1 MAAAYTCPMHP
12 EVEAPTA
19 TSCPLCGM
27 ALEPTAPSLDEAENP
42 ELVDFRRRLLVG
54 ALFTAPL
61 LLIEMGR
68 MTVDVYGWL
77 SPGVAHWT
85 ELILATPVVFWC
97 GWPFFERGWASLATR
112 NFNMFTL
119 IALGVGAAYGFSLVA
134 TVAAGLLPEA
144 ARGVYFESAA
154 VIVCLVLLG
163 QVLELRARSATGAAI
178 RALLELA
185 PTHARR
191 LRENGSDE
199 EVHICAVV
207 AGDRLRIVPG
217 ECVPVDGVVVSGE
230 SAVDESL
237 VSGEPIPQEKHPGD
251 SLFGGT
257 LNGAGALVM
266 EARHVGEDTLVS
278 RIVQMV
284 ADAQRSRAPI
294 QRVADRVAAWFVPV
308 VVGTAILAFVLWLTF
323 GPEPPLAHAVVAA
336 VSVLIIACPCALGLA
351 TPMSIMVATGRGASA
366 GILFRNAE
374 AIERL
379 RAVDTIVVDKTGT
392 LTEGRPQ
399 LDRIEATAGVTEE
412 DALRLAASLERG
424 SEHPLAAA
432 IVSAAEERG
441 LPLSEAEGFESIPGQ
456 GIRGRVEGRE
466 VVLGGNK
473 LLTRVGVDVGGANQR
488 AEELRAGGHVV
499 TFLGVDGELAGIL
512 AVTDPIKASTPA
524 AVAALRS
531 RGLHVM
537 MLTGDGETTART
549 VAAELG
555 IEDVIA
561 EVLPEE
567 KRDQVAKLQAEG
579 RVVAMAGDGVNDAPA
594 LAQADV
600 GVAMGTGSDVAIESA
615 GITLVEG
622 DLRALARAH
631 QLSRATMSN
640 IRQNLVFAFGY
651 NALGV
656 PVAAGLLYPFTGMLL
671 SPMIAAAAMSLSSVS
686 VITNALRLRGT
697 SLS

>member
-1 MAAAYTCPMHP
+1 MHP

-27 ALEPTAPSLDEAENP
+27 ALEPMAPSVDEAENP

-54 ALFTAPL
+54 ALLTTPL

-85 ELILATPVVFWC
+85 EGVLATPVVFWC
-97 GWPFFERGWASLATR
+97 GWPFFQRGWASLATR
-112 NFNMFTL
+112 NLNMFTL
-119 IALGVGAAYGFSLVA
+119 ISLGVGAAYGFSLVA
-134 TVAAGLLPEA
+134 TLAPGLLPEG

-163 QVLELRARSATGAAI
+163 QVLELRARSATGTAI

-191 LRENGSDE
+191 LREDGSDE
-199 EVHICAVV
+199 EVHLCAIA

-217 ECVPVDGVVVSGE
+217 ERVPVDGVVISGD
-230 SAVDESL
+230 SAIDESL
-237 VSGEPIPQEKHPGD
+237 VSGEPIPREKHPGD

-257 LNGAGALVM
+257 LNGTGSLVM
-266 EARHVGEDTLVS
+266 EARYVGADTLVA

-294 QRVADRVAAWFVPV
+294 QRVVDRVAAWFVPV
-308 VVGTAILAFVLWLTF
+308 VIGIAVLAFALWLTI

-351 TPMSIMVATGRGASA
+351 TPMSIMVAMGRGASA

-379 RAVDTIVVDKTGT
+379 RAVDTVVVDKTGT
-392 LTEGRPQ
+392 LTEGRPR
-399 LDRIEATAGVTEE
+399 LERIEATAAVTEE
-412 DALRLAASLERG
+412 DALRLAASLERD

-432 IVSAAEERG
+432 IVAAAEERG
-441 LPLSEAEGFESIPGQ
+441 LSLVEAEDFESIPGQ

-466 VVLGGNK
+466 VVLGGSK

-488 AEELRAGGHVV
+488 AEELRASGRVV
-499 TFLGVDGELAGIL
+499 TFLAVAGELAGIL
-512 AVTDPIKASTPA
+512 AVTDPIKASTRE
-524 AVAALRS
+524 AVAALTS
-531 RGLHVM
+531 RGLHIV

-555 IEDVIA
+555 IDDVIA
-561 EVLPEE
+561 EVLPED
-567 KRDQVAKLQAEG
+567 KRDQVARLQAEG
-579 RVVAMAGDGVNDAPA
+579 HVVAMAGDGVNDAPA

-615 GITLVEG
+615 GVTLVEG

-631 QLSRATMSN
+631 QLSCTTMSN

-651 NALGV
+651 NALGI

>member
-1 MAAAYTCPMHP
+1 M
-12 EVEAPTA
+12 
-19 TSCPLCGM
+19 S
-27 ALEPTAPSLDEAENP
+27 PSLDEAENP

-54 ALFTAPL
+54 ALLTAPL
-61 LLIEMGR
+61 LLLEMGR
-68 MTVDVYGWL
+68 MTVDAYAWL
-77 SPGVAHWT
+77 SPGVAYWS
-85 ELILATPVVFWC
+85 ELVLATPVVFWC
-97 GWPFFERGWASLATR
+97 GWPFFERGWTSLATR
-112 NFNMFTL
+112 NLNMFTL
-119 IALGVGAAYGFSLVA
+119 ISLGVGAAYGFSVVA

-163 QVLELRARSATGAAI
+163 QVLELRARSATGSAI

-191 LRENGSDE
+191 LREDGSDE
-199 EVHICAVV
+199 EVHLCRIAV
-207 AGDRLRIVPG
+207 GDRLRIVPG
-217 ECVPVDGVVVSGE
+217 ERVPVDGIVVSGE

-257 LNGAGALVM
+257 LNGAGGLVM
-266 EARHVGEDTLVS
+266 EAHHVGEDTLVS
-278 RIVQMV
+278 RIVEMV
-284 ADAQRSRAPI
+284 AEAQRSRAPI
-294 QRVADRVAAWFVPV
+294 QRVVDRVAAWFVPG
-308 VVGTAILAFVLWLTF
+308 VVGTAMLAFVLWLTF
-323 GPEPPLAHAVVAA
+323 GPEPQLSHAVTAA

-366 GILFRNAE
+366 GILFRDAE

-379 RAVDTIVVDKTGT
+379 CAVDTVVVDKTGT
-392 LTEGRPQ
+392 LTEGRPR
-399 LDRIEATAGVTEE
+399 LERIEATSAVAEE

-432 IVSAAEERG
+432 IVAAAEERG
-441 LPLSEAEGFESIPGQ
+441 LSLAEAEGFESIPGQ
-456 GIRGRVEGRE
+456 GIRGRVDGHE
-466 VVLGGNK
+466 VVLGGHE
-473 LLTRVGVDVGGANQR
+473 LLAREGVDAADANPR
-488 AEELRAGGHVV
+488 AEELRKSGRVV

-512 AVTDPIKASTPA
+512 AITDPIKATTRE
-524 AVAALRS
+524 AVSALKS
-531 RGLHVM
+531 RGLHIV
-537 MLTGDGETTART
+537 MLTGDGETTARS
-549 VAAELG
+549 VASQLG
-555 IEDVIA
+555 IDDVIA
-561 EVLPEE
+561 EVLPAD

-579 RVVAMAGDGVNDAPA
+579 HVVAMAGDGVNDAPA

-615 GITLVEG
+615 GVTLVDG
-622 DLRALARAH
+622 DLRALARGH
-631 QLSRATMSN
+631 QLSRSTMSN

-656 PVAAGLLYPFTGMLL
+656 PIAAGLLYPFTGMLL

>member
-1 MAAAYTCPMHP
+1 
-12 EVEAPTA
+12 
-19 TSCPLCGM
+19 M
-27 ALEPTAPSLDEAENP
+27 ALEPMTPAVDEGENP
-42 ELVDFRRRLLVG
+42 ELVDFRRRLVVG

-61 LLIEMGR
+61 LVIAMGR
-68 MTVDVYGWL
+68 MAVDVSGWL
-77 SPGVAHWT
+77 SPGAAHWI
-85 ELILATPVVFWC
+85 ELVLATPVVFWC
-97 GWPFFERGWASLATR
+97 GWPFFERGWASVRTR
-112 NFNMFTL
+112 NLNMFTL

-134 TVAAGLLPEA
+134 TAAPELLPEG

-163 QVLELRARSATGAAI
+163 QVLELRARGATGAAI
-178 RALLELA
+178 RALLDLA
-185 PTHARR
+185 PATARR
-191 LRENGSDE
+191 VRNDGTDE
-199 EVHICAVV
+199 EVSLDAIV

-217 ECVPVDGVVVSGE
+217 ERVPVDGVVVSGD
-230 SAVDESL
+230 SAVDESM
-237 VSGEPIPQEKHPGD
+237 VSGEPIPREKHPGD

-257 LNGAGALVM
+257 VNGAGSLVM
-266 EARHVGEDTLVS
+266 EARHVGADTLLA

-294 QRVADRVAAWFVPV
+294 QRVADAVAAWFVPA
-308 VVGTAILAFVLWLTF
+308 VVGIAVLTF
-323 GPEPPLAHAVVAA
+323 ALWAIFGPDPPLAHAVVAA

-351 TPMSIMVATGRGASA
+351 TPMSIMVAAGRGASA
-366 GILFRNAE
+366 GILFREAE

-392 LTEGRPQ
+392 LTEGRPS
-399 LDRIEATAGVTEE
+399 LDRIEVVGAVKEE
-412 DALRLAASLERG
+412 EALRLAASLERG

-432 IVSAAEERG
+432 IVAAADARG
-441 LPLSEAEGFESIPGQ
+441 LSLTEAESFESIPGQ
-456 GIRGRVEGRE
+456 GIRGQVEGRE
-466 VVLGGNK
+466 IALGGGK
-473 LLTRVGVDVGGANQR
+473 LLTSIGVDIGSATKR
-488 AEELRAGGHVV
+488 CEELRARGHVV

-512 AVTDPIKASTPA
+512 AVTDPIKASTPE
-524 AVAALRS
+524 AVSELKS
-531 RGLHVM
+531 RGLRIV
-537 MLTGDGETTART
+537 MLTGDGETTARS
-549 VAAELG
+549 VASQLG
-555 IEDVIA
+555 IDEVIA

-567 KRDQVAKLQAEG
+567 KRDVIANLQAEG

-600 GVAMGTGSDVAIESA
+600 GIAMGTGSDVAIESA
-615 GITLVEG
+615 GVTLVGG

-631 QLSRATMSN
+631 QLSRATMAN

-656 PVAAGLLYPFTGMLL
+656 PVAAGLLYPFFGVLL

-697 SLS
+697 SL

>member
-1 MAAAYTCPMHP
+1 MHP

-27 ALEPTAPSLDEAENP
+27 ALEPMAPSVDEAENP

-54 ALFTAPL
+54 ALLTTPL

-85 ELILATPVVFWC
+85 EGVLATPVVFWC

-112 NFNMFTL
+112 NLNMFTL
-119 IALGVGAAYGFSLVA
+119 ISLGVGAAYGFSLVA
-134 TVAAGLLPEA
+134 TLAPGLLPEG

-163 QVLELRARSATGAAI
+163 QVLELRARSATGTAI

-191 LRENGSDE
+191 LREDGSDE
-199 EVHICAVV
+199 EVHLCAIA

-217 ECVPVDGVVVSGE
+217 ERVPVDGVVISGD
-230 SAVDESL
+230 SAIDESL
-237 VSGEPIPQEKHPGD
+237 VSGEPIPREKHPGD

-257 LNGAGALVM
+257 LNGTGSLVM
-266 EARHVGEDTLVS
+266 EARYVGADTLVA

-294 QRVADRVAAWFVPV
+294 QRVVDRVAAWFVPV
-308 VVGTAILAFVLWLTF
+308 VIGIAVLAFALWLTI

-351 TPMSIMVATGRGASA
+351 TPMSIMVAMGRGASA

-379 RAVDTIVVDKTGT
+379 RAVDTVVVDKTGT
-392 LTEGRPQ
+392 LTEGRSR
-399 LDRIEATAGVTEE
+399 LERIEATAAVTEE
-412 DALRLAASLERG
+412 DALRLAASLERD

-432 IVSAAEERG
+432 IVAAAEERG
-441 LPLSEAEGFESIPGQ
+441 LSLVEAEDFESIPGQ

-466 VVLGGNK
+466 VVLGGSK

-488 AEELRAGGHVV
+488 AEELRASGRVV
-499 TFLGVDGELAGIL
+499 TFLAVAGELAGIL
-512 AVTDPIKASTPA
+512 AVTDPIKASTRE
-524 AVAALRS
+524 AVAALTS
-531 RGLHVM
+531 RGLHIV

-555 IEDVIA
+555 IDDVIA
-561 EVLPEE
+561 EVLPED
-567 KRDQVAKLQAEG
+567 KRDQVARLQAEG
-579 RVVAMAGDGVNDAPA
+579 HVVAMAGDGVNDAPA

-615 GITLVEG
+615 GVTLVEG

-631 QLSRATMSN
+631 QLSCTTMSN

-651 NALGV
+651 NALGI

>member
-27 ALEPTAPSLDEAENP
+27 ALEPMAPSVDEAENP

-54 ALFTAPL
+54 ALLTTPL

-85 ELILATPVVFWC
+85 EGVLATPVVFWC

-112 NFNMFTL
+112 NLNMFTL
-119 IALGVGAAYGFSLVA
+119 ISLGVGAAYGFSLVA
-134 TVAAGLLPEA
+134 TLAPGLLPEG

-163 QVLELRARSATGAAI
+163 QVLELRARGATGAAI

-207 AGDRLRIVPG
+207 VGDRLRIVPG
-217 ECVPVDGVVVSGE
+217 DRVPVDGVVVSGE

-392 LTEGRPQ
+392 LTEGRPR
-399 LDRIEATAGVTEE
+399 LDRIEVTAGVAEE

-473 LLTRVGVDVGGANQR
+473 LLTRVGIDVGGANPR

-531 RGLHVM
+531 RGLHII
-537 MLTGDGETTART
+537 MLTGDGETTARA

-579 RVVAMAGDGVNDAPA
+579 HVVAMAGDGVNDAPA

-615 GITLVEG
+615 GVTLVEG

-631 QLSRATMSN
+631 QLSCTTMSN

>member
-1 MAAAYTCPMHP
+1 MAAAFTCPMHP

-27 ALEPTAPSLDEAENP
+27 ALEPVSPSLDEAENP

-54 ALFTAPL
+54 ALLTAPL
-61 LLIEMGR
+61 LVLEMGR
-68 MTVDVYGWL
+68 MTVDAYAWL
-77 SPGVAHWT
+77 SPGVAYWS
-85 ELILATPVVFWC
+85 ELVLATPVVFWC

-112 NFNMFTL
+112 NLNMFTL
-119 IALGVGAAYGFSLVA
+119 ISLGVGAAYGFSLVA

-144 ARGVYFESAA
+144 MRGVYFESAA

-163 QVLELRARSATGAAI
+163 QVLELRARGATGSAI

-191 LRENGSDE
+191 LREDGSDE
-199 EVHICAVV
+199 EVHLCRIAV
-207 AGDRLRIVPG
+207 GDRLRIVPG
-217 ECVPVDGVVVSGE
+217 ERVPVDGIVVSGE

-257 LNGAGALVM
+257 LNGAGGLVM
-266 EARHVGEDTLVS
+266 EAHHVGEDTLVS
-278 RIVQMV
+278 RIVEMV
-284 ADAQRSRAPI
+284 AEAQRSRAPI
-294 QRVADRVAAWFVPV
+294 QRVVDRVAAWFVPG

-323 GPEPPLAHAVVAA
+323 GPEPPLSHAVTAA

-366 GILFRNAE
+366 GILFRDAE

-379 RAVDTIVVDKTGT
+379 RAVDTVVIDKTGT
-392 LTEGRPQ
+392 LTEGRPR
-399 LDRIEATAGVTEE
+399 LERVEATSAVAEE

-432 IVSAAEERG
+432 IVAAAEERG
-441 LPLSEAEGFESIPGQ
+441 LSLAEAEGFESIPGQ
-456 GIRGRVEGRE
+456 GIRGRVDGHE
-466 VVLGGNK
+466 VVLGGHE
-473 LLTRVGVDVGGANQR
+473 LLAREGVDAAGANPR
-488 AEELRAGGHVV
+488 AEELRKSGRVV

-512 AVTDPIKASTPA
+512 AVTDPIKATTRE
-524 AVAALRS
+524 AVSVLKS
-531 RGLHVM
+531 RGLHIV

-549 VAAELG
+549 VASELG
-555 IEDVIA
+555 IDDVIA
-561 EVLPEE
+561 EVLPAD
-567 KRDQVAKLQAEG
+567 KRDQVAKLQAG
-579 RVVAMAGDGVNDAPA
+579 GHVVAMAGDGVNDAPA

-615 GITLVEG
+615 GVTLVEG

-631 QLSRATMSN
+631 QLSRSTMSN

-656 PVAAGLLYPFTGMLL
+656 PIAAGLLYPFTGMLL

-697 SLS
+697 SL

>member
-1 MAAAYTCPMHP
+1 
-12 EVEAPTA
+12 
-19 TSCPLCGM
+19 
-27 ALEPTAPSLDEAENP
+27 
-42 ELVDFRRRLLVG
+42 
-54 ALFTAPL
+54 
-61 LLIEMGR
+61 
-68 MTVDVYGWL
+68 
-77 SPGVAHWT
+77 
-85 ELILATPVVFWC
+85 
-97 GWPFFERGWASLATR
+97 
-112 NFNMFTL
+112 MFTL
-119 IALGVGAAYGFSLVA
+119 ISLGVGAAYGFSLVA
-134 TVAAGLLPEA
+134 TLAPGLLPEG

-163 QVLELRARSATGAAI
+163 QVLELRARSATGTAI

-191 LRENGSDE
+191 LREDGSDE
-199 EVHICAVV
+199 EVHLCAIA

-217 ECVPVDGVVVSGE
+217 ERVPVDGVVISGD
-230 SAVDESL
+230 SAIDESL
-237 VSGEPIPQEKHPGD
+237 VSGEPIPREKHPGD

-257 LNGAGALVM
+257 LNGTGSLVM
-266 EARHVGEDTLVS
+266 EARYVGADTLVA

-294 QRVADRVAAWFVPV
+294 QRVVDRVAAWFVPV
-308 VVGTAILAFVLWLTF
+308 VIGIAVLAFALWLTI

-351 TPMSIMVATGRGASA
+351 TPMSIMVAMGRGASA

-379 RAVDTIVVDKTGT
+379 RAVDTVVVDKTGT
-392 LTEGRPQ
+392 LTEGRPR
-399 LDRIEATAGVTEE
+399 LERIEATAAVTEE
-412 DALRLAASLERG
+412 DALRLAASLERD

-432 IVSAAEERG
+432 IVAAAEERG
-441 LPLSEAEGFESIPGQ
+441 LSLVEAEDFESIPGQ

-466 VVLGGNK
+466 VVLGGSK

-488 AEELRAGGHVV
+488 AEELRASGRVV
-499 TFLGVDGELAGIL
+499 TFLAVAGELAGIL
-512 AVTDPIKASTPA
+512 AVTDPIKASTRE
-524 AVAALRS
+524 AVAALTS
-531 RGLHVM
+531 RGLHIV

-555 IEDVIA
+555 IDDVIA
-561 EVLPEE
+561 EVLPED
-567 KRDQVAKLQAEG
+567 KRDQVARLQAEG
-579 RVVAMAGDGVNDAPA
+579 HVVAMAGDGVNDAPA

-615 GITLVEG
+615 GVTLVEG

-631 QLSRATMSN
+631 QLSCTTMSN

-651 NALGV
+651 NALGI